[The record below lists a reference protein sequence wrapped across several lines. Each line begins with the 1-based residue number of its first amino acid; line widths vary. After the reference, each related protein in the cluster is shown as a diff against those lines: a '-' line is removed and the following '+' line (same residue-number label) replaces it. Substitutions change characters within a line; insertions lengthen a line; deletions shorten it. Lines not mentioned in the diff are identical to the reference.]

1 MDPVT
6 EDHAVSIRLSTIV
19 AGLWIT
25 VASTL
30 PSYGGVIGALARDF
44 AEVNNWPCPY
54 SCWDREAA
62 RSPMPGMIE
71 NAWRRQNLLAD
82 HHFTSDNNLS
92 PAGQRKVRWIL
103 TEAPMQHRTI
113 FVRHAESADQTVA
126 RINSIRQYADK
137 AFHEAGPANILE
149 TYASPPGYTAGWPG
163 TKDETFSRKFQGSL
177 PEKLYV
183 PDRATNT
190 NGGQ

>member
-1 MDPVT
+1 MVPVT
-6 EDHAVSIRLSTIV
+6 EDPAVTIRLSTLI
-19 AGLWIT
+19 AGVWVL
-25 VASTL
+25 VASAS
-30 PSYGGVIGALARDF
+30 PGYGGVIRALARDF

-54 SCWDREAA
+54 ICWDREAA
-62 RSPMPGMIE
+62 RAPMPGMIE

-82 HHFTSDNNLS
+82 YHFTSDNSLS
-92 PAGQRKVRWIL
+92 PAGKQKVRWIL
-103 TEAPMQHRTI
+103 TEAPMQHRTV
-113 FVRHAESADQTVA
+113 FVRRGENAEETVA

-137 AFHEAGPANILE
+137 SFPEAGPANILE
-149 TYASPPGYTAGWPG
+149 TYVSPPGYTAGWPG
-163 TKDETFSRKFQGSL
+163 AKDETLSRKFQTSL